1 MNEGASAA
9 PVGTPVHEPQ
19 RSSWGR
25 RAADWVLRTSPLER
39 VGLARADWLFLA
51 AVFLGS
57 RLLIFVLS
65 LVATAIFPQIGPHGS
80 FVYSPLGLPGQDVLA
95 RLYAHFD
102 SGWYIGISH
111 GYLLTFV

>member
-1 MNEGASAA
+1 
-9 PVGTPVHEPQ
+9 
-19 RSSWGR
+19 
-25 RAADWVLRTSPLER
+25 LRTSPLER
-39 VGLARADWLFLA
+39 VGLERADWLFLA

-111 GYLLTFV
+111 GYLLISV